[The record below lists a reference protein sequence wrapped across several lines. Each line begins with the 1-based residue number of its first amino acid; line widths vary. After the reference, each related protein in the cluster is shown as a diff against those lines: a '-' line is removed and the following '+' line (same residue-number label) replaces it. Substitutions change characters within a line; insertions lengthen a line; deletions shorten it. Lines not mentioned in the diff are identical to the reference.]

1 MILDDNKFSFNVES
15 EGEDSDSI
23 TITNYERDKDLSS
36 PYKKK
41 DSYNISKADFENN
54 FPINR
59 LTKPKILIQ
68 WDDLCSYVGIGLV
81 LFLKDK
87 YKLKNT
93 FNEELYFMRTVA
105 YLDPIDFAYAFF
117 EDRFEKD
124 LIEKELKGNYFTVME
139 FAPVSN
145 TLISVM
151 RLYNYSSSITF
162 VFKYDD
168 DKITYLMK
176 DLEKYFKVVR
186 GNECE
191 LNYVVLD
198 EYSWKTIMH
207 NVKPTVVFAND
218 IATVLDI
225 AMDDDS
231 LENIE
236 FYGPSLHNNLPGDFK
251 DLYFGKLEGSV
262 LPKRCSVRLFNE
274 QIYVAPGVGNDDV
287 EKLSGRYI

>member
-41 DSYNISKADFENN
+41 NSYNISKADFENN

-87 YKLKNT
+87 YKLKNI

-105 YLDPIDFAYAFF
+105 YLDPVDFAYAFF
-117 EDRFEKD
+117 EDHFEKD
-124 LIEKELKGNYFTVME
+124 LIEKELKENYFTVME

-151 RLYNYSSSITF
+151 KLYNYSSSITF

-225 AMDDDS
+225 TMDDDS

-274 QIYVAPGVGNDDV
+274 QIYAAPGAGNDDF
-287 EKLSGRYI
+287 EKLSGRYL